1 MIEHVTPTFWWW
13 NDGKSRARL
22 SWQCTMDWPE
32 AVVYE
37 GLDPQAS
44 YVVRS
49 TGYGKSLMR
58 INGARVEPTIDGRE
72 MGQFKVFPVPQEA
85 LAHCRIVLTWDHPTG
100 EDHLNWRRRSRIA
113 EVWLLKQPLAS

>member
-1 MIEHVTPTFWWW
+1 
-13 NDGKSRARL
+13 
-22 SWQCTMDWPE
+22 MDWPE

-49 TGYGKSLMR
+49 TGYGKSLMF
-58 INGARVEPTIDGRE
+58 INGARVEPTTDGRE
-72 MGQFKVFPVPQEA
+72 IGQFKIFPVPQAA
-85 LAHCRIVLTWDHPTG
+85 LAHRRIVLTWDRPTG

-113 EVWLLKQPLAS
+113 EVWLLKQPKRQP